1 MGSASIYIPDL
12 VRDIQQFYGD
22 LLNDPKIPEV
32 KTHLEQIALRMHQ
45 GILEKKEAVLYEINN
60 YHKKY
65 LGIPIESLRD
75 LQLGKEVAYATIA
88 HEYGFSSWDTVEEL
102 DLSYD
107 PIFEKALS
115 FLLAGQVEKLEEAF
129 HEYPKLP
136 LGRSPYGHRATL
148 LHYAGSNGVEL
159 WRQQVPKNIVQL
171 VELLLQA
178 GANKQALMNV
188 YGGKFTTYALAES
201 SAHPYDA
208 KLAPE
213 LLAVLK

>member
-1 MGSASIYIPDL
+1 MGSESIYIPSL
-12 VRDIQQFYGD
+12 VRDIQNFYGD
-22 LLNDPKIPEV
+22 LLSDPKIPEV
-32 KTHLEQIALRMHQ
+32 KTHLEQLALRMHQ

-65 LGIPIESLRD
+65 LGMPIELLRD
-75 LQLGKEVAYATIA
+75 LQLNKEVAYTTIA
-88 HEYGFSSWDTVEEL
+88 HEFGFSSWDTVEEL
-102 DLSYD
+102 HLSYD
-107 PIFEKALS
+107 SIFEKALS
-115 FLLAGQVEKLEEAF
+115 FLLAGQVDKLKETIHA
-129 HEYPKLP
+129 YPKLP
-136 LGRSPYGHRATL
+136 IGRSPYGHRATL
-148 LHYAGSNGVEL
+148 LHYAASNGVEL
-159 WRQQVPKNIVQL
+159 WRQQVPINIVEM

-188 YGGKFTTYALAES
+188 YGGEFTTYALAES

>member
-1 MGSASIYIPDL
+1 MGSESIYIPSL
-12 VRDIQQFYGD
+12 VRDIQNFYGD
-22 LLNDPKIPEV
+22 LLSDPKIPEV
-32 KTHLEQIALRMHQ
+32 KTHLEQLALRMHQ

-65 LGIPIESLRD
+65 LGMPIELLRD
-75 LQLGKEVAYATIA
+75 LQLNKEVAYTTIA

-102 DLSYD
+102 HLSYD
-107 PIFEKALS
+107 SIFEKALS
-115 FLLAGQVEKLEEAF
+115 FLLAGQVHKLRETIHA
-129 HEYPKLP
+129 YPKLP
-136 LGRSPYGHRATL
+136 IGRSPYGHRATL
-148 LHYAGSNGVEL
+148 LHYAASNGVEL
-159 WRQQVPKNIVQL
+159 WRQQVPINIVEM

-188 YGGKFTTYALAES
+188 YGGEFTTYALAES